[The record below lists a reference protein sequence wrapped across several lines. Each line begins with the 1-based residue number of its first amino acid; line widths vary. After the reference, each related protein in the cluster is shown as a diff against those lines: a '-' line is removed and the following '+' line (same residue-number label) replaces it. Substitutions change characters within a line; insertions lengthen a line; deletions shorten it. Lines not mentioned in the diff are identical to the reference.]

1 MLIGDV
7 GAQSR
12 AADQSRNQ
20 FDTGA
25 WNLSSSEHGFLAS
38 TYLLNVR
45 QGSDLSRQVA
55 QLRGQGYETAEGH
68 QVSFERWFSTHW
80 TDLRILWITQ
90 IDQHSGI
97 IWGASTGE
105 RGEKYKIEPGVT
117 LGFIHQIRLFSR
129 ASLTLHGATVI
140 GGRLKE
146 KTCEADYGEIGGRQT
161 TNCRLAASTLQPE
174 QTLRYLLNEKP
185 RQDSLMSIRFNW
197 QF

>member
-1 MLIGDV
+1 MFIGDA

-12 AADQSRNQ
+12 AADQPSNQ

-25 WNLSSSEHGFLAS
+25 WNLASSKQGFLAS

-45 QGSDLSRQVA
+45 QGSDLSRQVS
-55 QLRGQGYETAEGH
+55 QLRGQGYEAADGSP
-68 QVSFERWFSTHW
+68 VSFDRWFSTHW
-80 TDLRILWITQ
+80 TDLRVLWLTQ

-97 IWGASTGE
+97 IWGVSSGE
-105 RGEKYKIEPGVT
+105 RGEKYTIEPGLT
-117 LGFIHQIRLFSR
+117 LGFIHQIRLFSN
-129 ASLTLHGATVI
+129 ASLSLHGLTVI

-146 KTCEADYGEIGGRQT
+146 KTCEADYGDIGGHQT
-161 TNCRLAASTLQPE
+161 TNCRLAASTLPPE
-174 QTLRYLLNEKP
+174 QTLRYLMNEKP